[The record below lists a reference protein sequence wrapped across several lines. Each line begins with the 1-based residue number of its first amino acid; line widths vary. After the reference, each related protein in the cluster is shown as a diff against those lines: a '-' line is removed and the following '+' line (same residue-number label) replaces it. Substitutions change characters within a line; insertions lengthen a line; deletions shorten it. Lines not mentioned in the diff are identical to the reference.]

1 MYTSIKALS
10 LAALAGLAAAAPSGG
25 AQVTVKNQCGS
36 DLHVGQLTNGESQAN
51 VQVISQGTQKNYD
64 LPSDWQGRF
73 WARSDCDGD
82 ACSAIA
88 GAAAPAS
95 LAEITF
101 KGHAGYD
108 YYDLS
113 FVDGFNLPI
122 KFYPVN
128 GNKDSDDQYR
138 CGAPACGTVP
148 SCPEDEMKVYGSD
161 GQVVG
166 CKSACSAY
174 GTDEFCCAGAHN
186 LPSTCSPNQ
195 YSKAVKDACP
205 DAYSY
210 AYDDTT
216 STYMCKA
223 DTYELVFCP

>member
-1 MYTSIKALS
+1 MYTSLKFLS
-10 LAALAGLAAAAPSGG
+10 LAALAGIAAAAPSGG
-25 AQVTVKNQCGS
+25 AQIIVKNQC
-36 DLHVGQLTNGESQAN
+36 DTDIHVGQLKNGESQAN
-51 VQVISQGTQKNYD
+51 NQVIAQGSQKTYD
-64 LPSDWQGRF
+64 LPADWQGRF
-73 WARSDCDGD
+73 WSREGGGGD
-82 ACSAIA
+82 NPIA
-88 GAAAPAS
+88 GAADPAS

-122 KFYPVN
+122 KMSPIN
-128 GNKDSDDQYR
+128 GNKDSDDKYR

-148 SCPEDEMKVYGSD
+148 SCPEEMKVLGD
-161 GQVVG
+161 GGKVIG
-166 CKSACSAY
+166 CKSACSAF
-174 GTDEFCCAGAHN
+174 GTDEMCCAGAHN
-186 LPSTCSPNQ
+186 TPDTCGPNE
-195 YSKAVKDACP
+195 YSKAVKEACP

-223 DTYELVFCP
+223 DTYEIVFCP